1 MQFMMR
7 LDILQVKKSGITY
20 SISHNFARIKI
31 DSYNSLPIE
40 KTLIFYNVMILIK
53 SVVNKSKN
61 NYYYNMLLEKSMTI
75 NPIHS
80 FFKRNICKCY
90 IMIEL
95 TFLNKLIL
103 IKQVNQKIVIFV
115 TIGSF

>member
-1 MQFMMR
+1 MQLMMR

-31 DSYNSLPIE
+31 DSYNFLPIG

-61 NYYYNMLLEKSMTI
+61 NYYYNILLEKSMTI

-80 FFKRNICKCY
+80 F
-90 IMIEL
+90 
-95 TFLNKLIL
+95 
-103 IKQVNQKIVIFV
+103 
-115 TIGSF
+115 